1 MKNYFV
7 IGDQVS
13 KSLSPLIF
21 NYWFKKHNIKAKY
34 SFLEVTKKNFDS
46 EILRL
51 LSDKNTGGLNIT
63 IPFKKDI
70 IKHLDSKNVHAKKIG
85 AVNCVT
91 VGKKIKGTNTDWVG
105 YLNSINLEKIN
116 KNKNILILG
125 FGGAS
130 QAIYYGFFFKGYKNV
145 SVFNRSKKAIN
156 INGSNKY
163 TKDYSLIN
171 SYLVKSDLIINTTP
185 TNPLNKKQISL
196 IKKTTIISDI
206 VYQPKETP
214 FLKGFKFNKKIYG
227 ISMLIEQA
235 LPCFKMWFGFIP
247 VVDDA
252 LIKKIY
258 KTKKNPDRIIV

>member
-1 MKNYFV
+1 V
-7 IGDQVS
+7 IGDKAS
-13 KSLSPLIF
+13 TSLSPLIF
-21 NYWFKKHNIKAKY
+21 NHWFEKYNIRAKY
-34 SFLEVTKKNFDS
+34 YFLEVSKKNFDT
-46 EILRL
+46 EIVKKIR
-51 LSDKNTGGLNIT
+51 DKKIQGFNVT

-70 IKHLDSKNVHAKKIG
+70 IKYLDNKNIHAQNIG

-91 VGKKIKGTNTDWVG
+91 IGNKIKGINTDWVG
-105 YLNSINLEKIN
+105 YLNSIKQEKIN

-130 QAIYYGFFFKGYKNV
+130 QAIYYGFLFKGYKNV
-145 SVFNRSKKAIN
+145 SIFNRSKKTIN
-156 INGSNKY
+156 INRSNKY

-185 TNPLNKKQISL
+185 TNPLTKKQISL

-214 FLKGFKFNKKIYG
+214 FLKKFKLNKKIYG

-235 LPCFKMWFGFIP
+235 LPCFKQWFGFVPI
-247 VVDDA
+247 VDEV
-252 LIKKIY
+252 LIKKLN
-258 KTKKNPDRIIV
+258 KKIK

>member
-1 MKNYFV
+1 MKNFFV
-7 IGDQVS
+7 IGDQTS

-21 NYWFKKHNIKAKY
+21 NHWFKKYNIQAKY
-34 SFLEVTKKNFDS
+34 SFLEVTRKNFDRK
-46 EILRL
+46 IVKI
-51 LSDKNTGGLNIT
+51 LSDKNTQGFNVT

-70 IKHLDSKNVHAKKIG
+70 IKHLDNKNVHAQKIG

-91 VGKKIKGTNTDWVG
+91 VGNKIKGINTDWLG
-105 YLNSINLEKIN
+105 YLNSIKQEKIN

-130 QAIYYGFFFKGYKNV
+130 QAIYYGFLFKGYKNV

-156 INGSNKY
+156 IDGTNKY

-171 SYLVKSDLIINTTP
+171 SYLIKSDLIINTTP
-185 TNPLNKKQISL
+185 INPLNKKQTNL

-206 VYQPKETP
+206 VYQPKETS
-214 FLKGFKFNKKIYG
+214 FLKEFKFNKKIYG

-235 LPCFKMWFGFIP
+235 LPCFKQWFGFVP
-247 VVDDA
+247 SC
-252 LIKKIY
+252 
-258 KTKKNPDRIIV
+258 

>member
-1 MKNYFV
+1 MKNFYV
-7 IGDQVS
+7 IGDQAS
-13 KSLSPLIF
+13 KSLSPFIF
-21 NYWFKKHNIKAKY
+21 NYWFKKYNIQAKY

-46 EILRL
+46 EIVKK
-51 LSDKNTGGLNIT
+51 LSDKKTQGFNVT

-70 IKHLDSKNVHAKKIG
+70 IKFLNNKNIHAQKIG

-105 YLNSINLEKIN
+105 YLNSIKQEKIN

-156 INGSNKY
+156 IGGTKKY

-171 SYLVKSDLIINTTP
+171 SYLIKSDLIINTTP
-185 TNPLNKKQISL
+185 INPLNKRQTNL

-206 VYQPKETP
+206 VYKPKETP
-214 FLKGFKFNKKIYG
+214 FLKEFKSNKKIYG
-227 ISMLIEQA
+227 ISMLVEQA
-235 LPCFKMWFGFIP
+235 LPCFNKWFGFVP
-247 VVDDA
+247 VVDES
-252 LIKKIY
+252 LIKKLY
-258 KTKKNPDRIIV
+258 KKIK

>member
-1 MKNYFV
+1 MKNFFV
-7 IGDQVS
+7 IGDQAS

-21 NYWFKKHNIKAKY
+21 NHWFKKYNIQAKY
-34 SFLEVTKKNFDS
+34 SFLEVTKKNFNS
-46 EILRL
+46 EIV
-51 LSDKNTGGLNIT
+51 KKLNEKKTQGFNVT

-70 IKHLDSKNVHAKKIG
+70 IKHLDNKNVHAQKIG

-91 VGKKIKGTNTDWVG
+91 VRHKIKGTNTDWLG
-105 YLNSINLEKIN
+105 YLNSIKQEKIN

-156 INGSNKY
+156 IGGAKKY

-171 SYLVKSDLIINTTP
+171 SYLIKSDLIINTTP

-206 VYQPKETP
+206 VYQPKETS
-214 FLKGFKFNKKIYG
+214 FLKEFKVNKKIYG

-235 LPCFKMWFGFIP
+235 LPCFKLWFGFIP
-247 VVDDA
+247 VVDEA
-252 LIKKIY
+252 LIKKLH
-258 KTKKNPDRIIV
+258 KKIK